1 LAKIRGDVREASMLE
16 AGAALVRSRGIE
28 SDADLGLLVDP
39 AVTFDGD
46 PQLRQR
52 FQHMYEAG
60 AWVLLESA
68 IADLPADLRW
78 LFESGAVTIPQ
89 LASIYEHLGAT
100 SAADLGDA
108 VARRSIRLIP
118 GLDETTESAVA
129 AALPTLRRTIP
140 RIPLGRAIGIVDPVI
155 DYLRSSSGIEWVTPA
170 GSLRRGQDSV
180 GDMEIV
186 AASDNPGD
194 VIEQLVRLPEVG
206 RVLLTSERRLYLL
219 LDRVQLGVRFP
230 RPSEAG
236 AALLQA
242 TGSREHIR
250 RLEGF
255 ARDRNVD
262 LFAPAATEDEV
273 YARLGLPF
281 IPAEIRDGDDEIRA
295 AREGLLPRLVSRA
308 DIRGDLHM
316 HSSWSD
322 GRDTADA
329 MVSASRDLGY
339 EYIAITDHSPRSGA
353 SRALTIDGVSRQA
366 EEIAGLRERYPEI
379 AILHGCEVDI
389 LPDGRLDFADRIL
402 QQFDIVL
409 ASLHDDAGQA
419 PEALERRYLAA
430 MKHPLV
436 AIITHPTN
444 RLIPYRRGYDLDY
457 ERVFAAAVETGTV
470 VEIDGAPV
478 HLDLDG
484 ALARRAVA
492 AGATLVIDSDCHRAD
507 ALGRQMDLGVTT
519 ARRGWVEA
527 KHVLNARPL
536 SDVRE
541 LLARKRGT

>member
-1 LAKIRGDVREASMLE
+1 MLE
-16 AGAALVRSRGIE
+16 VGAALVRSSGIE
-28 SDADLGLLVDP
+28 SDADLGPLVDP

-52 FQHMYEAG
+52 LQHMYEAG

-155 DYLRSSSGIEWVTPA
+155 DYLRSSSGVEWVTPA
-170 GSLRRGQDSV
+170 GSLRRGQDSI

-194 VIEQLVRLPEVG
+194 VIEQLARLPEVG
-206 RVLLTSERRLYLL
+206 RVLLTSERRLYVL

-322 GRDTADA
+322 GRDTAEA

-507 ALGRQMDLGVTT
+507 ALERQMDLGVTT

-536 SDVRE
+536 SDVRA

>member
-28 SDADLGLLVDP
+28 SDADLGPLVDP

-484 ALARRAVA
+484 ALARRALA